1 MPDTL
6 TTPYSFVAQRSRMAA
21 HRARVIAEIARDR
34 FAPPA
39 AFAALQGMAALLD
52 VAAAHFDAVP
62 PNAPRELPTE
72 ATEALFLAEQVA
84 VDHPAAR
91 FPAELGEYVLAPLVN
106 RPLPLPAP
114 LKPRDTGRFAQR
126 EADLIHA
133 LHLLHADGTHQ
144 QERPADWLRQ
154 VFTVWRDWMRLEGEI
169 REDNARARHHR

>member
-6 TTPYSFVAQRSRMAA
+6 TTPYRFVAQRSRMAA

-39 AFAALQGMAALLD
+39 TLAAMRDMAALLD

-72 ATEALFLAEQVA
+72 ATEALFRAEQVA
-84 VDHPAAR
+84 VDHPASR
-91 FPAELGEYVLAPLVN
+91 FPAELGEYVLSPLVC
-106 RPLPLPAP
+106 RDLPMPAP
-114 LKPRDTGRFAQR
+114 LKPRDTGRFARR
-126 EADLIHA
+126 EADLVHA
-133 LHLLHADGTHQ
+133 LHLLHADYTHQ
-144 QERPADWLRQ
+144 RERPADWLRQ
-154 VFTVWRDWMRLEGEI
+154 VFAVWRDWMRLEAEV